1 MIRRRTLLSA
11 LPAVT
16 IAPASALG
24 QSLKIRLGTATE
36 GSGFYAYSVALIDA
50 LKAVDPILEIKAEQT
65 KGSTENARGLQSG
78 DFDMGLVGGEVMH
91 EWLAANRNA
100 PPLKVVSAAHSA
112 AGMFCV
118 RADSRYRSIA
128 ELKGRPIVWGP
139 RGAGSAVQARYVMDG
154 MDLDMDRDFQAIYP
168 ENFTDGPYMVLESR
182 AAAIW
187 GIGLRWPGFVE
198 IASRPLGAR
207 FIVPNADEIARIRGK
222 YPFLEK
228 LTVPAG
234 LYPGQYEPLNTVGA
248 WSFILA
254 RPDLDDS
261 VGHRMAVA
269 LYKVERTGV
278 LTRQLGQTTARN
290 TLVAIK
296 SVDELQPGVLRFFRQ
311 IKLVK

>member
-24 QSLKIRLGTATE
+24 QSLKIRMGTATE

-50 LKAVDPILEIKAEQT
+50 LKAVDPILEIKVEQT
-65 KGSTENARGLQSG
+65 KGSTENAQGLQSG

-91 EWLAANRNA
+91 EWLAAHRNV
-100 PPLKVVSAAHSA
+100 PPLKIVSAINSA

-128 ELKGRPIVWGP
+128 ELKGRPVVWGP

-154 MDLDMDRDFQAIYP
+154 MGLDMDRDFQPIYP

-198 IASRPLGAR
+198 IANRPLGAR

-222 YPFLEK
+222 HPFLEK

-254 RPDLDDS
+254 RPDLDES
-261 VGHRMAVA
+261 IGYRIAGA
-269 LYKVERTGV
+269 LYKVERSSMVTK
-278 LTRQLGQTTARN
+278 QLAQTTARN
-290 TLVAIK
+290 TLAAIK
-296 SVDELQPGVLRFFRQ
+296 SVDELQPGVLRYFRQ

>member
-1 MIRRRTLLSA
+1 MIGRRTLLSA

-16 IAPASALG
+16 IAPACALG
-24 QSLKIRLGTATE
+24 QSSTIRMGTATE

-50 LKAVDPILEIKAEQT
+50 LKAVDPIFEIKTEQT

-91 EWLAANRNA
+91 EWLAAHRDA
-100 PPLKVVSAAHSA
+100 PPLKIVSAINSA
-112 AGMFCV
+112 PGMFCM

-168 ENFTDGPYMVLESR
+168 ENFTDGPSMVLESR

-187 GIGLRWPGFVE
+187 GIGLRWPGFIE
-198 IASRPLGAR
+198 IANRPPGAH
-207 FIVPNADEIARIRGK
+207 FIVPNAEEIARIRGK

-234 LYPGQYEPLNTVGA
+234 LYPGQYEPLDTVGA

-261 VGHRMAVA
+261 VGRRMAVA
-269 LYKVERTGV
+269 LYKAERTGV

-290 TLVAIK
+290 TLAAIK
-296 SVDELQPGVLRFFRQ
+296 SVDDLQSGVLRYYRE